1 MLIKRV
7 TSSRELDDVFR
18 IRYRVYCLERN
29 YERPEDYPYGLE
41 IDEYDPYSIHFIS
54 YMRSYPVG
62 TVRLIL
68 PNPNGFPVEK
78 YCNVEMRTLCS
89 DTSKVAE
96 ISRLAVSSDIAK
108 KLSIHKTKFTLGLL
122 RELCH
127 TVSRLNISCLLVA
140 MGTGLDRL
148 LNRCGMRFIKI
159 GGPVDYHGIRIPC
172 FAYLEDLK
180 RELYEKRRDIY
191 ESFFPIQ
198 EYALNKNILTT
209 ISHERQ
215 SHNAPGKRVA

>member
-7 TSSRELDDVFR
+7 TSPRELDDVFG
-18 IRYRVYCLERN
+18 IRYRVYCLERG

-41 IDEYDPYSIHFIS
+41 MDEYDQYSIHFIG
-54 YMRSYPVG
+54 YMGSCPVG

-78 YCNVEMRTLCS
+78 HCNVDMGTLCS

-96 ISRLAVSSDIAK
+96 ISRLAVSSDITK
-108 KLSIHKTKFTLGLL
+108 RCSMHKTKFTLGLL
-122 RELCH
+122 KELCH
-127 TVSRLNISCLLVA
+127 TVSQLNISYLLAA

-159 GGPVDYHGIRIPC
+159 GDPVDYHGIRIPC

-180 RELYEKRRDIY
+180 IELSEKRRDIY
-191 ESFFPIQ
+191 ESFFPVQ
-198 EYALNKNILTT
+198 EYPLKQEYLDVFV
-209 ISHERQ
+209 S
-215 SHNAPGKRVA
+215 